1 MPDNKAAQFD
11 DELLSAY
18 LDDELAPEE
27 RARVEQRLASDPGA
41 KQLLEELRAVSQ
53 AVKAVPSATVG
64 TDLRESVL
72 RRAERTMLL
81 PGERASAR
89 GLNEMVRKLPFGRSK
104 RAWFWAGAAL
114 AAGLML
120 MFFEREP
127 ERNEGLPGAVALR
140 DRSARLETLS
150 AAKPAAQE
158 ELGERVAAETAAP
171 ASAPLAAASADRA
184 DHGSGGV
191 GGAVA
196 AGAGRAAEAR
206 DSDDLLVVRV
216 TVKPEALRN
225 RAIDAVLA
233 RNQIEVEQPIAQ
245 ADNRSRTK
253 NIPAEPQDVDVLL
266 LAAEPA
272 QVMSTLADLGADH
285 ANFLGIEVDDE
296 RAGRQWGQSAE
307 RWNYDFQQYDR
318 GVAPDR
324 QKVEVALNRNY
335 VIETKQGRF
344 EIERN
349 VGREMGLQQQ
359 LARDDLST
367 ESEDARARRIEPP
380 SSEQEVTA
388 DRYLAEGQVARSS
401 GSSSASPP
409 APPIAAPAES
419 ALSDSVGGAKLGFA
433 RRASQKLAAKAN
445 LLEVLFVLTAGDEP
459 ASARPT
465 AAMPSTAPPAEEG
478 LKNGE

>member
-1 MPDNKAAQFD
+1 
-11 DELLSAY
+11 
-18 LDDELAPEE
+18 
-27 RARVEQRLASDPGA
+27 
-41 KQLLEELRAVSQ
+41 
-53 AVKAVPSATVG
+53 
-64 TDLRESVL
+64 
-72 RRAERTMLL
+72 
-81 PGERASAR
+81 
-89 GLNEMVRKLPFGRSK
+89 
-104 RAWFWAGAAL
+104 
-114 AAGLML
+114 
-120 MFFEREP
+120 
-127 ERNEGLPGAVALR
+127 
-140 DRSARLETLS
+140 
-150 AAKPAAQE
+150 
-158 ELGERVAAETAAP
+158 
-171 ASAPLAAASADRA
+171 
-184 DHGSGGV
+184 
-191 GGAVA
+191 
-196 AGAGRAAEAR
+196 
-206 DSDDLLVVRV
+206 VVRV

-307 RWNYDFQQYDR
+307 RSDYDFQQYDR

-380 SSEQEVTA
+380 SSEQGVTA

-409 APPIAAPAES
+409 APPNAAPAES